1 MGRIC
6 GNGIEE
12 GTWEYFFRPKR
23 WRFVRLRN
31 SGRAWPAAFRR
42 GRDRRDLRSE
52 RVDPR
57 RQPRQLARDRVLVEH
72 ALGYR
77 PMQLGLRQ
85 PEGRLR
91 RRLIARC
98 DGRLDLFHK
107 GAHAAHPGA
116 IGGRTLGRLPDALF
130 R

>member
-1 MGRIC
+1 MCRIS

-12 GTWEYFFRPKR
+12 GTCYYFFRRERLP
-23 WRFVRLRN
+23 FVPQTN
-31 SGRAWPAAFRR
+31 PGRPLPAAFRR
-42 GRDRRDLRSE
+42 RHDRRDLWSE

-77 PMQLGLRQ
+77 PMHFGLRQ
-85 PEGRLR
+85 PE
-91 RRLIARC
+91 RRLCRRLVTSC
-98 DGRLDLFHK
+98 DRRLDLFHK
-107 GAHAAHPGA
+107 GAHPAHPGA
-116 IGGRTLGRLPDALF
+116 IDSRTLGRLPDALF

>member
-1 MGRIC
+1 MCRIS

-12 GTWEYFFRPKR
+12 GTSEYFFLRKR
-23 WRFVRLRN
+23 GRFVRLRN
-31 SGRAWPAAFRR
+31 PDRASPAAFRR
-42 GRDRRDLRSE
+42 VSDWGDLWSE

-77 PMQLGLRQ
+77 PMQLGLGQ
-85 PEGRLR
+85 PEGRHC
-91 RRLIARC
+91 RRLVARL
-98 DGRLDLFHK
+98 DRRLDLFHK
-107 GAHAAHPGA
+107 SAHAAHPRA
-116 IGGRTLGRLPDALF
+116 IDGRTLGRLPDALF